1 MERDT
6 AREVVLAVFGVVV
19 FVGGLLAVAF
29 TYGGP
34 DFAETGSYALVAAV
48 AGFLVVMTGIGFW
61 LSTKADN

>member
-6 AREVVLAVFGVVV
+6 AREVVLAVLGVVV

-34 DFAETGSYALVAAV
+34 SFSVPGAGLALVGVV

-61 LSTKADN
+61 LSTKN

>member
-6 AREVVLAVFGVVV
+6 AREVVLAVFGVIV
-19 FVGGLLAVAF
+19 FIGGLLAVSV

-34 DFAETGSYALVAAV
+34 NFAVTGSYALVGVV

-61 LSTKADN
+61 LSTKN